1 MRVIPVI
8 GILFLSL
15 SLSLLYLD
23 VDVPVIGAK
32 KPFNAAPL
40 AMLDARLRAVLR
52 DDDFLS
58 LLLETPKTQEAMT
71 KAAGYRTAW
80 YIGGTR
86 NGTPMIAGKGS
97 RNHSLII

>member
-15 SLSLLYLD
+15 SLSLSYLD

-52 DDDFLS
+52 DDGFLS

-71 KAAGYRTAW
+71 KAAGYRTAPG
-80 YIGGTR
+80 ISEEHGMVLR
-86 NGTPMIAGKGS
+86 
-97 RNHSLII
+97 